1 MSLDSIW
8 KLLHILTA
16 FWFVGGLLGRAF
28 ALSAARRAAQ
38 VPTVAA
44 LVQLAGRFENLMVRP
59 GSLLILAVGLLAAWA
74 GGWPVL
80 GFLQG
85 GTSNW
90 VLVSLVLYLTSIP
103 LVIAVFLP
111 RGRVFEAALQEAL
124 AQGSVT
130 PRLTAAF
137 DDRAVAAG
145 HVYEWVLVAVI
156 IGLMVL
162 KPF

>member
-1 MSLDSIW
+1 MSLDSLW
-8 KLLHILTA
+8 KLIHILAA
-16 FWFVGGLLGRAF
+16 FWMVGGLLGRTF
-28 ALSAARRAAQ
+28 ALGAARRAPQ
-38 VPTVAA
+38 VPTVQA

-59 GSLLILAVGLLAAWA
+59 GSLLILGVGVLAAWA

-85 GTSNW
+85 GSSNW

-103 LVIAVFLP
+103 VIIAVFIP
-111 RGRVFEAALQEAL
+111 RGRIFEAALQEAVT
-124 AQGSVT
+124 QGSVT
-130 PRLTAAF
+130 PRLTTAF

-145 HVYEWVLVAVI
+145 HIYEWIIVVVI

>member
-1 MSLDSIW
+1 MSWDGIW
-8 KLLHILTA
+8 KLIHILTA

-28 ALSAARRAAQ
+28 ALSAARRAPR
-38 VPTVAA
+38 VPTVQA
-44 LVQLAGRFENLMVRP
+44 LVQLAGRFENVMVRP
-59 GSLLILAVGLLAAWA
+59 GSLLILVVGLLAAWA

-85 GTSNW
+85 GSSNW
-90 VLVSLVLYLTSIP
+90 VLASLVIYLTSIP
-103 LVIAVFLP
+103 LVIVVFLP
-111 RGRVFEAALQEAL
+111 RGRVFDAALQEAA

-130 PRLTAAF
+130 PRLVAAF
-137 DDRAVAAG
+137 DDRAVAAA
-145 HVYEWVLVAVI
+145 HTYEWIVVVVI